1 MAPEKDK
8 YTIAWEKRDAARK
21 EAEKTA
27 ILNQQSKE
35 IKEIST
41 RFDFMTDWRNYMLK
55 IDEKVLDMKFKNFE
69 ALKNAAVVLARTLR
83 IYEVN
88 NWSKDKK
95 PKFYEKGWEIFVN
108 NWIIDDTKYMSS
120 TLTSL
125 FLKRS
130 STLSPEWRAEIQ
142 RLADFLNKKLIIF
155 YNFNL

>member
-95 PKFYEKGWEIFVN
+95 PKFYEKKWRLLVNDWIFN
-108 NWIIDDTKYMSS
+108 DTDYMHEN
-120 TLTSL
+120 LTSL

-130 STLSPEWRAEIQ
+130 DPWSLEWRAEVQ
-142 RLADFLNKKLIIF
+142 RLADILNDIVWATD
-155 YNFNL
+155 

>member
-95 PKFYEKGWEIFVN
+95 PKFYEKKWRLLVNDWIFN
-108 NWIIDDTKYMSS
+108 DTDYMREN
-120 TLTSL
+120 LTSL

-130 STLSPEWRAEIQ
+130 DPWSLEWRAEVQ
-142 RLADFLNKKLIIF
+142 RLADILNDIVWATD
-155 YNFNL
+155 

>member
-95 PKFYEKGWEIFVN
+95 PKFYEKKWRLLVNDWIFN
-108 NWIIDDTKYMSS
+108 DTDYMSEN
-120 TLTSL
+120 LTSL

-130 STLSPEWRAEIQ
+130 DPWSPEGRAEVQ
-142 RLADFLNKKLIIF
+142 RLADILNDIVWATD
-155 YNFNL
+155 

>member
-1 MAPEKDK
+1 
-8 YTIAWEKRDAARK
+8 
-21 EAEKTA
+21 
-27 ILNQQSKE
+27 
-35 IKEIST
+35 
-41 RFDFMTDWRNYMLK
+41 MTDWRNYMLK

-69 ALKNAAVVLARTLR
+69 ALKNAANAINSALIA
-83 IYEVN
+83 YGEGF
-88 NWSKDKK
+88 WSKSKK

-142 RLADFLNKKLIIF
+142 RLADFLNEVVWVK
-155 YNFNL
+155 N

>member
-83 IYEVN
+83 IY
-88 NWSKDKK
+88 
-95 PKFYEKGWEIFVN
+95 
-108 NWIIDDTKYMSS
+108 DDTKYMSS

-142 RLADFLNKKLIIF
+142 RLADFLNEVVWVK
-155 YNFNL
+155 N